1 MAIYRH
7 PLEHSKFVVEYGWA
21 GPTYYKAP
29 IQVQLVE
36 KFDKPEGGTDYKI
49 VEDLGEITY
58 DKEKAK
64 EGYTFKSKAGEIT
77 LKWERKFWIIEKI
90 VVLINGKEVK
100 GNEVIKFATPQGEI
114 GEVS

>member
-7 PLEHSKFVVEYGWA
+7 PLKDGKLVVEYGWN

-29 IQVQLVE
+29 IAVQLVE
-36 KFDKPEGGTDYKI
+36 KFDKPEGGTDYK
-49 VEDLGEITY
+49 VLQSLGEINF

-64 EGYTFKSKAGEIT
+64 EGYTFKSKAGDVT

-90 VVLINGKEVK
+90 VVLVNGEEVK
-100 GNEVIKFATPQGEI
+100 GNEVVKFTSIVGDIA
-114 GEVS
+114 EVS